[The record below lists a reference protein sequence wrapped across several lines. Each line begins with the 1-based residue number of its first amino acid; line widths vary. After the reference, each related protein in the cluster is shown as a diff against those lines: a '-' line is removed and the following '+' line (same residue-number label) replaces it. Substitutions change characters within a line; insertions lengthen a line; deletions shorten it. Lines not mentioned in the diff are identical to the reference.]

1 MTVMNGQFL
10 EDEQYVGRKIKNALG
25 VDEVVTLPMR
35 HWKHFDWLASKGYNM
50 NKWSAKLD
58 IGRHNYEGFK
68 ISFSAYMEMQLVS
81 DEAKRHRAGEDVPL
95 FINPHRPL

>member
-1 MTVMNGQFL
+1 M
-10 EDEQYVGRKIKNALG
+10 D
-25 VDEVVTLPMR
+25 
-35 HWKHFDWLASKGYNM
+35 
-50 NKWSAKLD
+50 KWTAKLD
-58 IGRHNYEGFK
+58 IGRHNYEGFE